1 MSLTPPPLSS
11 HSPPGLPSR
20 VTDRSL
26 LGKAWHRGGGQAEVA
41 VLALPVRAS
50 WRSGD
55 LGREPPPRQVC
66 VEAPG
71 CPADHTSASPLDK
84 VVVKTKTDYEPSRKK
99 GKGRAH
105 RIAEFTVSVTE
116 SMSERF
122 KVSGG
127 GGRGA
132 AGPREGPEPQR

>member
-1 MSLTPPPLSS
+1 M
-11 HSPPGLPSR
+11 
-20 VTDRSL
+20 
-26 LGKAWHRGGGQAEVA
+26 A

-66 VEAPG
+66 VKAPG

-127 GGRGA
+127 GRARRCWAPGGSRAAAMTRRGPDRT
-132 AGPREGPEPQR
+132 GLG